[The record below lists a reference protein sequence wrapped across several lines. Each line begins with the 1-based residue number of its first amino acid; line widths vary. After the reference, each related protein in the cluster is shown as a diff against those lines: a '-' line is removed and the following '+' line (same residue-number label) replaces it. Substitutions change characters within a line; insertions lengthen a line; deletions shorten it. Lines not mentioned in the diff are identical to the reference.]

1 MSGAGIPHH
10 AENDEHKRIGII
22 ISVIAVIMAVVAAL
36 AKGEANTMIVKEVQA
51 SNGYA
56 WYQSKRQRSYV
67 NELEL
72 KRIEFD
78 LAGTPGEA
86 QRKLL
91 EEQRA
96 KLKAKNAEYESEN
109 KGIVASADA
118 DKKIAET
125 AAHKHHWFEYG
136 EIMLHI
142 AVVLCSL
149 TLLTDL
155 KLFYKLGLAATVC
168 GIVLA
173 AYAHTLKPHATEHAP
188 TAGNTAAGAV
198 TH

>member
-1 MSGAGIPHH
+1 MSGTGIPQH
-10 AENDEHKRIGII
+10 AENDDHKRIGII

-36 AKGEANTMIVKEVQA
+36 AKAEANTMIVKEVQS
-51 SNGYA
+51 SNGFA
-56 WYQSKRQRSYV
+56 WYQAKRQRSYV

-72 KRIEFD
+72 KRIEFE
-78 LAGTPGEA
+78 LAGAPTDG

-96 KLKAKNAEYESEN
+96 KLKAKNSEYEAEN

-118 DKKIAET
+118 DKKSAET

-149 TLLTDL
+149 TLLTDQ
-155 KLFYKLGLAATVC
+155 KLFYQLGLAATIA
-168 GIVLA
+168 GIALA
-173 AYAHTLKPHATEHAP
+173 AYAYALKPHSMEHLQ
-188 TAGNTAAGAV
+188 
-198 TH
+198 THDGSKPSASH